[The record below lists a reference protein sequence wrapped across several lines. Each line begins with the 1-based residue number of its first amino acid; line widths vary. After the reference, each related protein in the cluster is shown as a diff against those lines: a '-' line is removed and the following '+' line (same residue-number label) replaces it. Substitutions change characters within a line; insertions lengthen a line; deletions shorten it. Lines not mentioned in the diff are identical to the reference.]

1 MRILYKT
8 HNDPPSIIAKFSS
21 GPPLFSK
28 KNRPGPPHDFSPPP
42 PHINSVRS
50 LNAFTFGSQLFFFIS
65 YFFWTVPLVSFLYS
79 NVELLACIASVSVW
93 FRSKERPSTP
103 FFARSLTLVP
113 RSLLLNRTETL
124 ATQAI
129 ELYNSHTLFLTAHS
143 FFAYE
148 ALLGGGGV
156 GISLVW
162 ISNTVVLHFEELAM
176 SLSVFNPFLCC
187 LTPFHLFYVAVS
199 RPCCSSEFYPNRAL
213 IILFTSSLMLAPLL
227 LWSIYSLPIG
237 ESGTKQEKNFQKSQL
252 IILMSS
258 RYWVSTTNFSI
269 MW

>member
-8 HNDPPSIIAKFSS
+8 HNDPPPIIAKFSS

-28 KNRPGPPHDFSPPP
+28 KNRPGPPHDFSRPP
-42 PHINSVRS
+42 PHINNDRS
-50 LNAFTFGSQLFFFIS
+50 LNAFTFGSQFFFFIS
-65 YFFWTVPLVSFLYS
+65 YFFWTVPLVTFLYS
-79 NVELLACIASVSVW
+79 NVELLACVASVSVW

-113 RSLLLNRTETL
+113 RSLLLNRMETL

-148 ALLGGGGV
+148 ALLRGV

-162 ISNTVVLHFEELAM
+162 ISNMVVLHFEELAM

-187 LTPFHLFYVAVS
+187 LSSFHLFYVAVS
-199 RPCCSSEFYPNRAL
+199 RPCCSSEF
-213 IILFTSSLMLAPLL
+213 
-227 LWSIYSLPIG
+227 
-237 ESGTKQEKNFQKSQL
+237 
-252 IILMSS
+252 
-258 RYWVSTTNFSI
+258 
-269 MW
+269 